1 MDTGFP
7 GIHCQYQRWVLLLA
21 MPLEYRWMAIGSM
34 IRTWDLTYCL
44 NNIMQKSASAAKVAE
59 NKYLPDDTGRVVL
72 IPRAKTIVPKSKIRQ
87 AVLKVIKKNG

>member
-1 MDTGFP
+1 
-7 GIHCQYQRWVLLLA
+7 V
-21 MPLEYRWMAIGSM
+21 
-34 IRTWDLTYCL
+34 
-44 NNIMQKSASAAKVAE
+44 QKSASAAKLAE